1 MTSSVTATRAAATNS
16 WWDNVRIR
24 TKLMILVG
32 SLLGLLVMTTG
43 LAVSRLSN
51 DLEVVRA
58 FKQLTHPRADDVM
71 VISQQNANFG
81 F

>member
-1 MTSSVTATRAAATNS
+1 MRAHPTGHFNS
-16 WWDNVRIR
+16 AGFGHLDIQHGDIGFVFLDER
-24 TKLMILVG
+24 L
-32 SLLGLLVMTTG
+32 SLF
-43 LAVSRLSN
+43 AISRLSN

-71 VISQQNANFG
+71 IVSQKNADFG